1 MENIIKY
8 PRTPHLQ
15 GSNLQ
20 KGDEDLNQIP
30 FDSIKGKYLVIEEK
44 IDGANCGV
52 SFSSTGELLLQSR
65 GHFLRGGYRER
76 HYDLFKTWAYS
87 LSSEF
92 YQVLGTRYLMY
103 GEWLYAKHKIYY
115 DSLPSYFME
124 FDIYDKENKVFLST
138 ERRREMLK
146 NLPVHSV
153 PVLGTG
159 RFKKSDEVLKY
170 LGNSLYKSEN
180 WEENFK
186 SQIEKLGLDLQ
197 EQLLQSDNSPLME
210 GLYIKIE
217 EDGEVVDRLKYV
229 RNSFNQG
236 IQESDTP
243 WLNRVIIPNG
253 LKR

>member
-1 MENIIKY
+1 
-8 PRTPHLQ
+8 
-15 GSNLQ
+15 
-20 KGDEDLNQIP
+20 
-30 FDSIKGKYLVIEEK
+30 
-44 IDGANCGV
+44 
-52 SFSSTGELLLQSR
+52 
-65 GHFLRGGYRER
+65 
-76 HYDLFKTWAYS
+76 
-87 LSSEF
+87 
-92 YQVLGTRYLMY
+92 MY

-153 PVLGTG
+153 PVLGMG
-159 RFKKSDEVLKY
+159 RFEKSEAVLKY

-197 EQLLQSDNSPLME
+197 EQLIQSDNSHLME